1 MSLTVND
8 ALELL
13 RFARDGA
20 RCRSYRDR
28 RWGFTV
34 STDRITE
41 CDVPTPDD
49 RLLGEVGLKV
59 CTLGGEQV
67 WLTPR
72 LVDGLGPLILQG
84 ECRAFLYSADPM
96 ANYDEP
102 LAELRVVLCPAP
114 APDHFEE
121 VVRIEGIYEAGDS
134 RTLVCL
140 CYERPAGWPP

>member
-1 MSLTVND
+1 GMAAMSLSVND

-13 RFARDGA
+13 HLVQDGA
-20 RCRSYRDR
+20 RCRRYRER

-41 CDVPTPDD
+41 RDVPSPDD
-49 RLLGEVGLKV
+49 PLLGEVALKV
-59 CTLGGEQV
+59 CTIGGEQL

-72 LVDGLGPLILQG
+72 LVDRLGPLILQG
-84 ECRAFLYSADPM
+84 ECRAYLYCADPM

-114 APDHFEE
+114 SPDHFDE
-121 VVRIEGIYEAGDS
+121 VVRF
-134 RTLVCL
+134 
-140 CYERPAGWPP
+140 